1 MSLYGVLSA
10 SLTIY
15 RRPSFAH
22 FGGGG
27 GGSVLRWTVAG
38 QKYGPQG
45 LRNSIMGAF
54 IIRIGF
60 WAHYAIIIVRNPQ
73 SGIGNHGGPY
83 ITAS

>member
-1 MSLYGVLSA
+1 MGFCQHPLLS
-10 SLTIY
+10 T
-15 RRPSFAH
+15 
-22 FGGGG
+22 GGLHSRIFFFWGG

-83 ITAS
+83 ITAP